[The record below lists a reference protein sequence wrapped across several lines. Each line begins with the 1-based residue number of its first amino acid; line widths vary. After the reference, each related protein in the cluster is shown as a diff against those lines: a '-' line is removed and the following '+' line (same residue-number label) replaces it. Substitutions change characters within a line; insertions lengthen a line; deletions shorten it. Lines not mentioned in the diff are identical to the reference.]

1 MSSTN
6 DLSSPLIIFQ
16 SLQFKK
22 TEDILIQKPGGGGA
36 IPFNQLY
43 QKAEDQG
50 IIKKVL

>member
-1 MSSTN
+1 MSSTI
-6 DLSSPLIIFQ
+6 DLSSPVIIFQ
-16 SLQFKK
+16 SEQFKK
-22 TEDILIQKPGGGGA
+22 KEEILIQELEGGGA